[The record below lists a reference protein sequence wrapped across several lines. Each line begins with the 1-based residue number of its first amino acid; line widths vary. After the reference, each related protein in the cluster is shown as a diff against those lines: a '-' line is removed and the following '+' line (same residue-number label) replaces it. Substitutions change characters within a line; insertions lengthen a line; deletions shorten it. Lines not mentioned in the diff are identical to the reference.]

1 MSPSRTLREVLAPA
15 GVPTRG
21 AARAP
26 VARYAE
32 EDP

>member
-1 MSPSRTLREVLAPA
+1 MSPRRSPRDALAPA

-26 VARYAE
+26 ATRYAE
-32 EDP
+32 EEP